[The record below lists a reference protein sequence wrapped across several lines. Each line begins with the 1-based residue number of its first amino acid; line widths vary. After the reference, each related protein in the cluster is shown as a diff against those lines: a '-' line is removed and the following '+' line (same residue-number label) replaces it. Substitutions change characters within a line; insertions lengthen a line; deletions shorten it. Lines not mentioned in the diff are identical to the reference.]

1 MSAIEGYNKTKEMRV
16 VWIERTLKRAGV
28 RPASCQKIG
37 LNDWKLRKPGGD
49 LKKAFLVQLLLYDVG
64 SHLAPA
70 WTKKLLF
77 YAFLPLMRPR
87 HQVRPTGGSS
97 AATHRAEGIICQDCS
112 KKELLKLAEPKSFY
126 SVFLPPLLCLT
137 LMMMLTMSIWFWTK
151 FNIYFQCA
159 LLPLLWRTLY
169 VKTANK

>member
-1 MSAIEGYNKTKEMRV
+1 MHFRTNK
-16 VWIERTLKRAGV
+16 KRAGV
-28 RPASCQKIG
+28 RPASCLTVG
-37 LNDWKLRKPGGD
+37 LNDWKLRKLGGD

-97 AATHRAEGIICQDCS
+97 AATHRAEWIICQNLFKKGTFKIRWTKKLLFFSFLPLMRPQHQVRPTGSSSAATHRAKGIICQMLF
-112 KKELLKLAEPKSFY
+112 KKGTFEISWTKK
-126 SVFLPPLLCLT
+126 LLCCF
-137 LMMMLTMSIWFWTK
+137 SPSPE
-151 FNIYFQCA
+151 A
-159 LLPLLWRTLY
+159 SAPS
-169 VKTANK
+169 

>member
-1 MSAIEGYNKTKEMRV
+1 MHFRTNK
-16 VWIERTLKRAGV
+16 KRAGV
-28 RPASCQKIG
+28 RPASCLTVG
-37 LNDWKLRKPGGD
+37 LNDWKLRKLGGD

-97 AATHRAEGIICQDCS
+97 AATHRAKGIICQNLFKKGTFEISWTKKASTLLFSLSWGPGTKLDQLVAVLQS
-112 KKELLKLAEPKSFY
+112 STELSGKLSNFVQKRKKEVQSG
-126 SVFLPPLLCLT
+126 S
-137 LMMMLTMSIWFWTK
+137 
-151 FNIYFQCA
+151 
-159 LLPLLWRTLY
+159 
-169 VKTANK
+169 

>member
-1 MSAIEGYNKTKEMRV
+1 MESRIYFRIVCKRKKLMSSNMSAIEGYNKTKEMRV

-28 RPASCQKIG
+28 RPASCRKIG

-97 AATHRAEGIICQDCS
+97 AAMHRAKGTICYNLF
-112 KKELLKLAEPKSFY
+112 KKGTFEIS
-126 SVFLPPLLCLT
+126 
-137 LMMMLTMSIWFWTK
+137 WTK
-151 FNIYFQCA
+151 KLLFWA
-159 LLPLLWRTLY
+159 LVIILM
-169 VKTANK
+169 